1 MKILKAFKYRIYPT
15 KAQKILLGKHFG
27 ASRWVYNWCLSRKTS
42 EYASNKKNLS
52 RFDLCKEVTELKK
65 QPETS
70 WLSEVNAQSI
80 QSAIMDL
87 DSAYTSFFRK
97 TGKFPKFKSKKRSR
111 ESVKFSQDNKVN
123 FTSKKLYVMK
133 FREGIRCNFSRTFDG
148 ELKSVTISKSPTG
161 KYYASCLVSTEAE
174 VPSYPLDF
182 DKAIGIDLG
191 VKSLAV
197 TSRNEVFE
205 NPKYLAKSLRKLK
218 KEQRKLTKK
227 KLGSKN
233 RSKQKAKVAKVHE
246 RVSNQRM
253 DNLHKISRQLV
264 NDNQVTTFCLE
275 DLNVKGMMKNRRL
288 SRAISDVGFSTL
300 VNFIKYKAEWA
311 GKNFLQIG
319 RFSPSS
325 KTCDSCGNINRD
337 LKLSD
342 RTWTC
347 VCGVTHDRDFL
358 AARNIKT
365 FAFHSQNLIG
375 MGHPE
380 SKPVEKSALLGSSVK
395 QEASCT

>member
-1 MKILKAFKYRIYPT
+1 MKILKAFKYRLYPT
-15 KAQKILLGKHFG
+15 KPQKILLGNHFG
-27 ASRWVYNWCLSRKTS
+27 ATRWVYNWCLARKTS
-42 EYASNKKNLS
+42 EYTASKKNLS
-52 RFDLCKEVTELKK
+52 RFDLNKEVTALKK
-65 QPETS
+65 LPETS
-70 WLSEVNAQSI
+70 WLYEVNSQSL
-80 QSAIMDL
+80 QCAIMDL
-87 DSAYTSFFRK
+87 DSAYTAFFRK
-97 TGKFPKFKSKKRSR
+97 TGKFPRFKSKKRSR
-111 ESVKFSQDNKVN
+111 ESAQFTQKNKVN
-123 FTSKKLYVMK
+123 FISNKLYVMN
-133 FREGIRCNFSRTFDG
+133 FREGIKCNFHRTFDG
-148 ELKSVTISKSPTG
+148 ELRSVTISKSPTG
-161 KYYASCLVSTEAE
+161 KYYASCLVSNEVE
-174 VPSYPLDF
+174 VPSYSLDF

-233 RSKQKAKVAKVHE
+233 RNKQKVKVAKVYE
-246 RVSNQRM
+246 LVSNQRM

-264 NDNQVTTFCLE
+264 DDSQVTTFCLE
-275 DLNVKGMMKNRRL
+275 DLNVKGMMKNRKL
-288 SRAISDVGFSTL
+288 SRAISDAGFSTL
-300 VNFIKYKAEWA
+300 VNFIRYKAEWA

-319 RFSPSS
+319 RFEPSS
-325 KTCDSCGNINRD
+325 RTCDSCGNINRD

-347 VCGVTHDRDFL
+347 ICGVTHDRDFL

-375 MGHPE
+375 MGRPE